1 MARIYEYQGKQL
13 LKKVGVKIPEG
24 DVAATPEEART
35 LAGRIGKPVAIKAQV
50 WATGR
55 FQAGGIKFAKS
66 PEEAEQK
73 AREVLGA
80 KIKGL
85 PVRKVLVE
93 EMLNLEHE
101 YYAGIVINSSM
112 KVKAPV
118 LVFST
123 EGGTGVEEVA
133 ARNPE
138 RVARHIIDPLEG
150 LKPAAV
156 DQILQKMNIQPPV
169 SGKISQAICGLYRV
183 FKEYDARSA
192 EMNPFV
198 LTKEGEILAADC
210 HVALD
215 DSSIFRHPEFGIK
228 VPRDMEREPTDLEQ
242 LAWDHI
248 EEGDFRGTGYFAQML
263 TEFEKDEIYIGFH
276 GIGGGGAMLGA
287 AALINRGLKIAN
299 YADTSGDPPASKVYK
314 VIKAIFSQPISAYV
328 LTGACLANQEQ
339 WYHAFA
345 LVKAL
350 REELPSRPGF
360 PVVIL
365 LAGNKE
371 DESIVILKEGLKD
384 LDIRLE
390 LYGRDYIYNSDY
402 LGQRAE
408 KLIAEYLRERKEPKI
423 QACERKD
430 IAGNTLE
437 FETRCTKVRIHYD
450 RCEPAQRKTANPQCG
465 FACVKADRMYDRN
478 ILRIENHR
486 PILAVSKE
494 EAKRASNES
503 LSWEYACD
511 RTKNEAIRIL
521 VPFPGLK
528 EYRKRM
534 NLEGGDSIVDHY

>member
-13 LKKVGVKIPEG
+13 LKKVGIKIPEG

-35 LAGRIGKPVAIKAQV
+35 IAGKIGKPVAIKAQV

-66 PEEAEQK
+66 PGEAEQK

-123 EGGTGVEEVA
+123 EGGTGVEEVT

-138 RVARHIIDPLEG
+138 RVSRHRIDPVRG
-150 LKPAAV
+150 LDPADV

-198 LTKEGEILAADC
+198 LTKEGEIFAADC

-228 VPRDMEREPTDLEQ
+228 VPRDMEREPTELEQ

-248 EEGDFRGTGYFAQML
+248 EEGDYRGTGYFAQML
-263 TEFEKDEIYIGFH
+263 TEFEKDAIYIGFH

-345 LVKAL
+345 IVKAL

-371 DESIVILKEGLKD
+371 NESMEILEDGLKD
-384 LDIRLE
+384 LNIRLE

-408 KLIAEYLRERKEPKI
+408 KLIAEYLRGKKEAKI
-423 QACERKD
+423 HPFEKKNS
-430 IAGNTLE
+430 AGNTLE
-437 FETRCTKVRIHYD
+437 FETRCTKVRIDYD
-450 RCEPAQRKTANPQCG
+450 KCEPAQKKTADPKCG

-478 ILRIENHR
+478 ILRIENNR

-503 LSWEYACD
+503 LSWEYACN

-528 EYRKRM
+528 EYRKKM